1 MSRIKALN
9 RNGEVTWCTAKTPGS
24 GNCNHVL
31 HQIDGMTDSEFQK
44 QVDEYS
50 ETMTKKMYSDNRYNR
65 VECAEA
71 GYGSEFLANDKSPV
85 VRAAVARHGDQLDK
99 LSDDPDEFVR
109 AIVAAHSKHLDKF
122 VTDPSPLVRKEVAK
136 QNYGLEILKDDP
148 SSLVRDCA
156 LKQIKKKNADN
167 EKLLKKK
174 EKKIEKHIQ
183 ESTLS
188 DIERKK
194 LKHDGGLEVF
204 EELYNNN
211 GVGLTN
217 ENIDVILQDSYHTKL
232 TSSLIYYLETH
243 KQDKLVMIGLEKRHK
258 HYFGKDVTRGSDVKY
273 FNNIGFYVI
282 KNGG

>member
-1 MSRIKALN
+1 MSRVRALN

-31 HQIDGMTDSEFQK
+31 HQINGMTDCEFQK
-44 QVDEYS
+44 QVNEYS
-50 ETMTKKMYSDNRYNR
+50 ETMTKKMYSDNGHDR
-65 VECAEA
+65 VECAES
-71 GYGSEFLANDKSPV
+71 GYGSDILVNDKSPE

-109 AIVAAHSKHLDKF
+109 AVVAANGKHLDKLIND
-122 VTDPSPLVRKEVAK
+122 TSPLVRKEVAK
-136 QNYGLEILKDDP
+136 QNYGLDILKDDP

-156 LKQIKKKNADN
+156 LKQIEKKKA
-167 EKLLKKK
+167 KK
-174 EKKIEKHIQ
+174 EKKIEKHLQ

-188 DIERKK
+188 DIEIRK

-217 ENIDVILQDSYHTKL
+217 ENIDVILQDSYHTQL

-243 KQDKLVMIGLEKRHK
+243 KHDKLVMVGLEKRHK

-273 FNNIGFYVI
+273 FNNIGFYVM
-282 KNGG
+282 KKGE

>member
-1 MSRIKALN
+1 
-9 RNGEVTWCTAKTPGS
+9 
-24 GNCNHVL
+24 
-31 HQIDGMTDSEFQK
+31 MTDTEFQK

-50 ETMTKKMYSDNRYNR
+50 ETMTKKMYSDNANDRI
-65 VECAEA
+65 ECAEH

-109 AIVAAHSKHLDKF
+109 AIVAAHGKHLDKLIN
-122 VTDPSPLVRKEVAK
+122 DPSPLVRKEVAR

-183 ESTLS
+183 DSTLS
-188 DIERKK
+188 DIERRK
-194 LKHDGGLEVF
+194 LKQDGGLEVF

-211 GVGLTN
+211 GVGLTS

-232 TSSLIYYLETH
+232 TSGLIYYLETH
-243 KQDKLVMIGLEKRHK
+243 KQEKLVMVGLEKRHK
-258 HYFGKDVTRGSDVKY
+258 HYFGKDVTRGSGVKY

-282 KNGG
+282 KKGN

>member
-1 MSRIKALN
+1 MSKVRALN

-50 ETMTKKMYSDNRYNR
+50 ETMTKKMYSDNGYDR
-65 VECAEA
+65 VECAES
-71 GYGSEFLANDKSPV
+71 GYGSEFLANDKSPA
-85 VRAAVARHGDQLDK
+85 VRAAVARHGDK
-99 LSDDPDEFVR
+99 LADDPDEFVR
-109 AIVAAHSKHLDKF
+109 AVVAMHGKHLDKLIN
-122 VTDPSPLVRKEVAK
+122 DPSPLVRKEVAK

-156 LKQIKKKNADN
+156 LKQIEKKKA
-167 EKLLKKK
+167 KK
-174 EKKIEKHIQ
+174 EKKIEKHLQ

-188 DIERKK
+188 DIEIKK

-204 EELYNNN
+204 EELFNDN

-217 ENIDVILQDSYHTKL
+217 ENIDVILQDSSHTKL
-232 TSSLIYYLETH
+232 ASSLRDYLEEH
-243 KQDKLVMIGLEKRHK
+243 KQDKLVMVGLENRHK
-258 HYFGKDVTRGSDVKY
+258 YYFNNDVRQSKVKY
-273 FNNIGFYVI
+273 FNNIGFYI
-282 KNGG
+282 MKKGE

>member
-1 MSRIKALN
+1 MSRVKALN

-50 ETMTKKMYSDNRYNR
+50 ETMTKKMYSDNGHDR

-71 GYGSEFLANDKSPV
+71 GYGSEFLANDKSPE

-109 AIVAAHSKHLDKF
+109 AIVAAQGKYLDKLIN
-122 VTDPSPLVRKEVAK
+122 DPSPLVRKEVAK

-148 SSLVRDCA
+148 SSLVRDCT

-174 EKKIEKHIQ
+174 EKKIEKHLQ

-188 DIERKK
+188 DIEIRK

-211 GVGLTN
+211 GVGLTS
-217 ENIDVILQDSYHTKL
+217 ENIDIILQDSYHTKL
-232 TSSLIYYLETH
+232 TSSLMYYLETY

-258 HYFGKDVTRGSDVKY
+258 HYFGKDVTRGSNVKY

-282 KNGG
+282 KK

>member
-1 MSRIKALN
+1 MSKVRALN
-9 RNGEVTWCTAKTPGS
+9 RNGEVTWYTAKTPGS

-31 HQIDGMTDSEFQK
+31 HQIDGMTDGEFQK

-50 ETMTKKMYSDNRYNR
+50 ETMTKKMYSDNGYDR
-65 VECAEA
+65 VECAES
-71 GYGSEFLANDKSPV
+71 GYGSDILVNDKSPE
-85 VRAAVARHGDQLDK
+85 VRAAVARHGDYLDK

-109 AIVAAHSKHLDKF
+109 AIVATHGKHLDKF
-122 VTDPSPLVRKEVAK
+122 ITDPSPLVRKEVAK

-148 SSLVRDCA
+148 SSIVRDCA
-156 LKQIKKKNADN
+156 LKQVEKKKA
-167 EKLLKKK
+167 KK
-174 EKKIEKHIQ
+174 EKKIEKHLQ

-188 DIERKK
+188 DIEIRK

-217 ENIDVILQDSYHTKL
+217 ENIDVILQDSYHTQL

-243 KQDKLVMIGLEKRHK
+243 KQDKLVMVGLEKRHQY
-258 HYFGKDVTRGSDVKY
+258 YFGKDVRQSKVKY

-282 KNGG
+282 KA

>member
-1 MSRIKALN
+1 MSKVRALN

-31 HQIDGMTDSEFQK
+31 HQIDGMTDGEFQK

-50 ETMTKKMYSDNRYNR
+50 ETMTKKMYSDNGYDR
-65 VECAEA
+65 VECAES
-71 GYGSEFLANDKSPV
+71 GYGSDILVNDKSPE
-85 VRAAVARHGDQLDK
+85 VRAAVARHGDYLDK

-109 AIVAAHSKHLDKF
+109 AIVATHGKHLDKF
-122 VTDPSPLVRKEVAK
+122 IIDPSPLVRKEVAK

-148 SSLVRDCA
+148 SSIVRDCA
-156 LKQIKKKNADN
+156 LRQVEKKKA
-167 EKLLKKK
+167 KK
-174 EKKIEKHIQ
+174 EKKIEKHLQ

-188 DIERKK
+188 DIEIRK

-204 EELYNNN
+204 EELFNDS

-217 ENIDVILQDSYHTKL
+217 ENIDVILQDSSHTKL
-232 TSSLIYYLETH
+232 ASSLRDYLEEH
-243 KQDKLVMIGLEKRHK
+243 KQDKLVMVGLENRHK
-258 HYFGKDVTRGSDVKY
+258 HYFGKDVRQSKVKY

>member
-1 MSRIKALN
+1 MSKVRALN

-31 HQIDGMTDSEFQK
+31 HQIDGMTDGEFQK

-50 ETMTKKMYSDNRYNR
+50 ETMTKKMYSDNGHDR
-65 VECAEA
+65 VECAEQ
-71 GYGSEFLANDKSPV
+71 GYGSDILVNDKSPE

-109 AIVAAHSKHLDKF
+109 AIVAMHGKHLDKLIKD
-122 VTDPSPLVRKEVAK
+122 TSPLVRKAVAK
-136 QNYGLEILKDDP
+136 QDYGLEILKDDP
-148 SSLVRDCA
+148 SSIVRDCA
-156 LKQIKKKNADN
+156 LKQVEKKKA
-167 EKLLKKK
+167 KK
-174 EKKIEKHIQ
+174 EKKIEKHLQ

-188 DIERKK
+188 DIEIRK

-217 ENIDVILQDSYHTKL
+217 ENIDVILQDSYHTQL

-243 KQDKLVMIGLEKRHK
+243 KHDKLVMVGLEKRHK
-258 HYFGKDVTRGSDVKY
+258 HYFGKDATRGSDVKY
-273 FNNIGFYVI
+273 FNNVGFYVM
-282 KNGG
+282 KKGE

>member
-1 MSRIKALN
+1 MSKVRALN

-31 HQIDGMTDSEFQK
+31 HQIDGMTDGEFQK

-50 ETMTKKMYSDNRYNR
+50 ETMTKKMYSDNGYDR
-65 VECAEA
+65 VECAES
-71 GYGSEFLANDKSPV
+71 GYGSDILVNDKSPE
-85 VRAAVARHGDQLDK
+85 VRAAVARHGDYLDK

-109 AIVAAHSKHLDKF
+109 AIVATHGKHLDKF
-122 VTDPSPLVRKEVAK
+122 IIDPSPLVRKEVAK
-136 QNYGLEILKDDP
+136 QNYGLEILKDDH
-148 SSLVRDCA
+148 SSIVRDCA
-156 LKQIKKKNADN
+156 LRQVEKKKA
-167 EKLLKKK
+167 KK
-174 EKKIEKHIQ
+174 EKKIEKHLQ

-188 DIERKK
+188 DIEIRK

-204 EELYNNN
+204 EELFNDS

-217 ENIDVILQDSYHTKL
+217 ENIDVILQDSSHTKL
-232 TSSLIYYLETH
+232 ASSLRDYLEEH
-243 KQDKLVMIGLEKRHK
+243 KQDKLVMVGLENRHK
-258 HYFGKDVTRGSDVKY
+258 HYFGKDVRQSKVKY

>member
-1 MSRIKALN
+1 M
-9 RNGEVTWCTAKTPGS
+9 
-24 GNCNHVL
+24 
-31 HQIDGMTDSEFQK
+31 
-44 QVDEYS
+44 
-50 ETMTKKMYSDNRYNR
+50 
-65 VECAEA
+65 
-71 GYGSEFLANDKSPV
+71 
-85 VRAAVARHGDQLDK
+85 
-99 LSDDPDEFVR
+99 
-109 AIVAAHSKHLDKF
+109 
-122 VTDPSPLVRKEVAK
+122 VRKEVAK

-188 DIERKK
+188 DIERRN
-194 LKHDGGLEVF
+194 LKHNGGLDVF
-204 EELYNNN
+204 EELFNDN

-217 ENIDVILQDSYHTKL
+217 ENIDVILQDSSHTKL
-232 TSSLIYYLETH
+232 ASSLKDYLEEH
-243 KQDKLVMIGLEKRHK
+243 KQNKLVMVGLEKRHQ

>member
-1 MSRIKALN
+1 
-9 RNGEVTWCTAKTPGS
+9 
-24 GNCNHVL
+24 
-31 HQIDGMTDSEFQK
+31 MTDSEFQK

-50 ETMTKKMYSDNRYNR
+50 ETMTKKMYSDNGHDR
-65 VECAEA
+65 VECAEQ

-109 AIVAAHSKHLDKF
+109 AVVAAQGKHLDKF
-122 VTDPSPLVRKEVAK
+122 ITDSSPLVRKEVAK
-136 QNYGLEILKDDP
+136 QDYGLEILKDDP
-148 SSLVRDCA
+148 SSIVRDCT

-183 ESTLS
+183 QSTLS
-188 DIERKK
+188 DIEIRK

-204 EELYNNN
+204 EELFNDN

-217 ENIDVILQDSYHTKL
+217 ENVDVILQDSSHTKL
-232 TSSLIYYLETH
+232 ASSLRDYLEEH
-243 KQDKLVMIGLEKRHK
+243 KQNKLVMIGLEKRHQY
-258 HYFGKDVTRGSDVKY
+258 YFGKDVRQSNVKY

-282 KNGG
+282 ENGG

>member
-1 MSRIKALN
+1 
-9 RNGEVTWCTAKTPGS
+9 
-24 GNCNHVL
+24 
-31 HQIDGMTDSEFQK
+31 MTDSEFQK

-50 ETMTKKMYSDNRYNR
+50 ETMTKKMYSDNGHDR

-71 GYGSEFLANDKSPV
+71 GYGSEFLANDKSPE

-109 AIVAAHSKHLDKF
+109 AIVAAQGKHLDKLIN
-122 VTDPSPLVRKEVAK
+122 DPSPLVRKEVAK

-148 SSLVRDCA
+148 SLLVRDCA

-188 DIERKK
+188 DIERRN
-194 LKHDGGLEVF
+194 LKHNGGLDVF
-204 EELYNNN
+204 EELFNDND
-211 GVGLTN
+211 VGLTN
-217 ENIDVILQDSYHTKL
+217 ENIDVILQDSSHTKL
-232 TSSLIYYLETH
+232 ASSLRDYLEEH
-243 KQDKLVMIGLEKRHK
+243 KQDKLVMVGLEKRHK
-258 HYFGKDVTRGSDVKY
+258 HYFGKDVRQSKVKY

>member
-1 MSRIKALN
+1 MSRVKALN

-50 ETMTKKMYSDNRYNR
+50 ETMTKKMYSNNGHDR

-71 GYGSEFLANDKSPV
+71 GYGSEFLVNDKSPA

-109 AIVAAHSKHLDKF
+109 AIVAAQGKHLDKLIN
-122 VTDPSPLVRKEVAK
+122 DPSPLVRKEVAK

-148 SSLVRDCA
+148 SLLVRDCT

-188 DIERKK
+188 DIERRN
-194 LKHDGGLEVF
+194 LKHNGGLDVF
-204 EELYNNN
+204 EELYNDN

-217 ENIDVILQDSYHTKL
+217 ENIDVILQDSSHTKL
-232 TSSLIYYLETH
+232 ASSLRDYLEEH
-243 KQDKLVMIGLEKRHK
+243 KQDKLVMVGLEKRHQ
-258 HYFGKDVTRGSDVKY
+258 HYFGKDVRQSKVKY